1 MPLACLAALCLS
13 GAVAIDGDTLRLD
26 SPGKDLRL
34 RLWGINAPE
43 AKAPGGGGATRALTR
58 IVADRTLACDL
69 KDVDRYGRPV
79 VRCEAEGR
87 DIACEMVRMGHA
99 TDWPLYSKDAMPAA
113 ATRTL
118 PATIRRPPGE
128 EPGGRRALD
137 LFPARGEDAQQ
148 RDDRGAQHVIAHM
161 A

>member
-43 AKAPGGGGATRALTR
+43 AKAPGGVEAIRALTR

-69 KDVDRYGRPV
+69 KDVDAMAVRSCAARPRAATSPAKWSAWVMRPTGRFTAWAP
-79 VRCEAEGR
+79 
-87 DIACEMVRMGHA
+87 
-99 TDWPLYSKDAMPAA
+99 MPAA

-118 PATIRRPPGE
+118 PATIRRPPGD

>member
-43 AKAPGGGGATRALTR
+43 AKAPGGVGAIRALPR

-79 VRCEAEGR
+79 VRCEVEGR
-87 DIACEMVRMGHA
+87 DIACDLVRMGHA
-99 TDWPLYSKDAMPAA
+99 TDWPLYSMGAYARCGDQ
-113 ATRTL
+113 
-118 PATIRRPPGE
+118 
-128 EPGGRRALD
+128 D
-137 LFPARGEDAQQ
+137 LAGNNQAPAR
-148 RDDRGAQHVIAHM
+148 R
-161 A
+161 